1 MVGNCSY
8 TEVWSHAKFKL
19 CNESFL
25 EKICEHAAKL
35 PLAEGAANQKLAIIA
50 RFRNYTRFRNY
61 DSGTTIPKLLRAI
74 PKLRLGNDTCLSE
87 TTIQKLC
94 RAIQKLRLGN
104 YFVRFR
110 KLRFR
115 NCVVPFRN
123 YTIRKLFR
131 AIQKLRLRNY
141 FVRFRNND

>member
-1 MVGNCSY
+1 MS
-8 TEVWSHAKFKL
+8 K
-19 CNESFL
+19 
-25 EKICEHAAKL
+25 
-35 PLAEGAANQKLAIIA
+35 PIIA
-50 RFRNYTRFRNY
+50 RFRKYTRFRNY

-123 YTIRKLFR
+123 YDSETISRDSETTITKLFR
-131 AIQKLRLRNY
+131 AIQKQRLGNY
-141 FVRFRNND
+141 CVRFRKYESKLMSHTRSYTYIVALQNCHPLCHIHAFSR